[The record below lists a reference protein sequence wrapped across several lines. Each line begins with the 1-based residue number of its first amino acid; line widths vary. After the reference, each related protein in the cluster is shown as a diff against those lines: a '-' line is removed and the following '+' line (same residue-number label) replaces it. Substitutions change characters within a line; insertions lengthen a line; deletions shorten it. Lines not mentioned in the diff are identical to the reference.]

1 MLGKGGSGSGLRSG
15 GIFCFGPAT
24 NFPFSMTRVEYG
36 GGGIQWKGLCLVW
49 KTTEGWKLSNFA
61 LGAASIHT

>member
-24 NFPFSMTRVEYG
+24 NFPFSNDTG
-36 GGGIQWKGLCLVW
+36 GVWRRENSMEGVTLGLE
-49 KTTEGWKLSNFA
+49 KPGKDGS
-61 LGAASIHT
+61 